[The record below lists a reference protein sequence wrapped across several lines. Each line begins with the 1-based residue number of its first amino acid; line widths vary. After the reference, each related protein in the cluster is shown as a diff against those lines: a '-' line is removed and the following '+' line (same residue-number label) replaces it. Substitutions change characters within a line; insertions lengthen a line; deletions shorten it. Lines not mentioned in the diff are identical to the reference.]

1 MKITIFESLMKKEAH
16 RVIDAAEWIR
26 DIRDGKFK
34 LIVGNVRTMIK
45 LGDKDKARDW
55 KMKLPSS
62 RRRYGQANAARDA
75 TSSTPPTAPAMPSST
90 STTRMPSITPTLQ
103 SFPTPRSATL

>member
-1 MKITIFESLMKKEAH
+1 MKITIFESLMKKEAQS
-16 RVIDAAEWIR
+16 VIDAAEWMK

-55 KMKLPSS
+55 KMKLPAAVWAGECRKGRYFKYTSNRTGYVSSS
-62 RRRYGQANAARDA
+62 R
-75 TSSTPPTAPAMPSST
+75 SSHG
-90 STTRMPSITPTLQ
+90 
-103 SFPTPRSATL
+103 